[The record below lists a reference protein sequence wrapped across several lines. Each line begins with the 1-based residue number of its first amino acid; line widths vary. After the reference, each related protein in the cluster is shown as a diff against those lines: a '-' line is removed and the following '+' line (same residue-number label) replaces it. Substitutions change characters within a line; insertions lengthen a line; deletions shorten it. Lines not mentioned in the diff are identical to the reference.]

1 MRHLKSGRKLNRT
14 AAHRKAMLGNLA
26 VSILD
31 HERVT
36 TTVAKA
42 KEVRGVVERL
52 ITYAKR
58 GGLHNIRQAART
70 VKDKTVLK
78 KLFDDLGPAY
88 EKREGGYTRI
98 VRVGE
103 RKGDHAPTAI
113 IELVGR
119 EGDEPRKRKKKTSSS
134 RRAGKRGAS
143 KEQPTGTAA
152 EQAEPKAE
160 EKAPVV
166 ESAEEAPAPETRE
179 PVEEEKKEQGEEQ
192 SDSSQTTH
200 GGDSKEQEESAESTT
215 DKE

>member
-119 EGDEPRKRKKKTSSS
+119 DGDEPRKRKKKASSS
-134 RRAGKRGAS
+134 GRAGKRGAS
-143 KEQPTGTAA
+143 KEQPTGKAA
-152 EQAEPKAE
+152 EQTEPKAE
-160 EKAPVV
+160 EEAPVV
-166 ESAEEAPAPETRE
+166 ESAEEAPAPDTKE
-179 PVEEEKKEQGEEQ
+179 PVEEKKEQGEEQ
-192 SDSSQTTH
+192 SDLSQTTH
-200 GGDSKEQEESAESTT
+200 GSDSGKDEESAESTT